1 MFVHVCCCLLAES
14 CLFCDPMDHSL
25 PGSLSMA
32 FSRHKYWGELP
43 FPSPGDLPNPRIEP
57 MISVAPAL
65 SSGFFTTE
73 PPGKPILQLWHQ
85 AIKSYKKL
93 LGLTIIVIL

>member
-1 MFVHVCCCLLAES
+1 MLVHVCCCLLAES

-43 FPSPGDLPNPRIEP
+43 FPSPGDLLDPGIEL
-57 MISVAPAL
+57 MTSAL
-65 SSGFFTTE
+65 AGGIFTSE
-73 PPGKPILQLWHQ
+73 PPGKP
-85 AIKSYKKL
+85 
-93 LGLTIIVIL
+93 